1 MGSSLWC
8 SKAESAV
15 EQPLASSFTEW
26 PDWSDYQ
33 TRPCPAMRSQYHFL
47 THFAM
52 HHYMLE
58 DVCLETGNHCNAV
71 RLHNTFR
78 SVPTTVS
85 CKFQNEQSMK
95 PINCS
100 RSAAFSPTSTN
111 FMPSSCHSFGSSC
124 WISFPASAIYVVL
137 SYWLILRKSER
148 ALATLTLL
156 PSSLPPCGSSRRSL
170 GAVSPAMTGRTGP
183 SELRHLGAPSLAR
196 WMAGSDQS
204 DVEPLHQERRP

>member
-1 MGSSLWC
+1 MGPSLWC

-15 EQPLASSFTEW
+15 EQPSASSFTEW

-71 RLHNTFR
+71 RLYNTFK

-85 CKFQNEQSMK
+85 CKFQNEQSRK

-111 FMPSSCHSFGSSC
+111 FMPSSCHRFWKQLVDLISSISNLRHTVILTYTTQVWTCSCHAHSPSFFS
-124 WISFPASAIYVVL
+124 
-137 SYWLILRKSER
+137 
-148 ALATLTLL
+148 
-156 PSSLPPCGSSRRSL
+156 SSLWKL
-170 GAVSPAMTGRTGP
+170 T
-183 SELRHLGAPSLAR
+183 
-196 WMAGSDQS
+196 
-204 DVEPLHQERRP
+204 